1 MIFPFP
7 DRIYKDVTKI
17 TPSELKK
24 MGIKGLLLDIDGTLA
39 RTKDPGLTKAVEG
52 WIGSM
57 KEHGI
62 KLFVLSNNKSPARTE
77 SFAKKIGCAWRHRSR
92 KPSRKGFFKAA
103 EELELRPSEIAIVGD
118 QIFTDVLGGLRSG
131 MKTLMVGSKDTYLW
145 YFPFR
150 RLLELPFRFERRR
163 K

>member
-7 DRIYKDVTKI
+7 DRIYKDVTRI

-52 WIGSM
+52 WIGIM

-62 KLFVLSNNKSPARTE
+62 KLFVLSNNKSPVRTE
-77 SFAKKIGCAWRHRSR
+77 SFAKKNRLRLAPPLQKALKKGLFQGCRGA
-92 KPSRKGFFKAA
+92 
-103 EELELRPSEIAIVGD
+103 
-118 QIFTDVLGGLRSG
+118 
-131 MKTLMVGSKDTYLW
+131 
-145 YFPFR
+145 
-150 RLLELPFRFERRR
+150 
-163 K
+163 

>member
-7 DRIYKDVTKI
+7 DRIYKDVTRI

-52 WIGSM
+52 WIGSL

-62 KLFVLSNNKSPARTE
+62 KLFVLSNNKSPVRTE

-92 KPSRKGFFKAA
+92 KPSRKGFSR
-103 EELELRPSEIAIVGD
+103 LP
-118 QIFTDVLGGLRSG
+118 RSLSSG
-131 MKTLMVGSKDTYLW
+131 
-145 YFPFR
+145 
-150 RLLELPFRFERRR
+150 RR